1 MKKNKL
7 QGFDYYLSEETVKR
21 YREKPLELR
30 LQWLYMGNLLRKHTI
45 KELSEYRTN
54 LERERYKPGKRP

>member
-30 LQWLYMGNLLRKHTI
+30 LQWLYMGNLLRKAYDKGVI
-45 KELSEYRTN
+45 GVQNKF
-54 LERERYKPGKRP
+54 REGKI